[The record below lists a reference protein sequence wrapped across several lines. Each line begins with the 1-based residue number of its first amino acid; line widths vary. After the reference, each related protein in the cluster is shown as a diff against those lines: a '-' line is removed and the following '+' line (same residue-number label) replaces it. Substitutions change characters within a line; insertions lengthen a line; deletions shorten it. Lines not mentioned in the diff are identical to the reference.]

1 MQAHPMQRLLQGD
14 VGSGKTVVSAISILY
29 AIDKKFQA
37 CVMAPTGLLA
47 EQHAVNFKNW
57 FSVLNIRV
65 AFLTGK
71 VKGKQ
76 RRQIL
81 TDLASG
87 EIQVLIGTHAL
98 FQDKVEF
105 RKLGLLVIDE
115 QHRFGVEQR
124 FKLKNKGVELKNGQI
139 IEPHTLVMT
148 ATPIPRTL
156 AMTAYADLS
165 CSIIDQLP
173 PGRQKIETVI
183 IPQLRRDDIIE
194 RIHLSCKQGKQV
206 YWICT
211 LVEESEI
218 LQCQAAETTFANL
231 KSVLADIKIGLV
243 HGQMDEKQKQAIM
256 WAFKQGEIQLLVA
269 TTVVEVGVDV
279 PNASLMI
286 IENPE
291 RLGLSQLH
299 QLRGRVG
306 RGSEKSACVLL
317 YGSPISKQSEKRLKI
332 IRASTDGFLIAEQ
345 DLKLRGPGE
354 LLGTRQTGYRKMLIA
369 NILRDQYLI
378 PDANKV
384 ALSLLNKNPANAK
397 QLIIRWIGRKKKYED
412 I

>member
-1 MQAHPMQRLLQGD
+1 
-14 VGSGKTVVSAISILY
+14 
-29 AIDKKFQA
+29 
-37 CVMAPTGLLA
+37 
-47 EQHAVNFKNW
+47 
-57 FSVLNIRV
+57 
-65 AFLTGK
+65 
-71 VKGKQ
+71 
-76 RRQIL
+76 
-81 TDLASG
+81 
-87 EIQVLIGTHAL
+87 
-98 FQDKVEF
+98 
-105 RKLGLLVIDE
+105 LVIDE